1 MSSHRPKAKPMV
13 APKVTKNSAAETVP
27 TMRLGFSLPA
37 ANKVEVVTG
46 PQPPPPVASTMPP
59 TEPNTTRKGFACG
72 LLEMVRLICPRL
84 KRQIRLMAINNKMP
98 EVIGCAASIDRF
110 DNSVAPIEAA
120 MPPGIAREKTI
131 FQSTLPKRQ

>member
-1 MSSHRPKAKPMV
+1 GVTRPY
-13 APKVTKNSAAETVP
+13 
-27 TMRLGFSLPA
+27 
-37 ANKVEVVTG
+37 
-46 PQPPPPVASTMPP
+46 PPSTEASTLPP

-84 KRQIRLMAINNKMP
+84 KRQIRLMAINNMMP
-98 EVIGCAASIDRF
+98 EVIGCAASVDRF
-110 DNSVAPIEAA
+110 DNSVAPTKAA